1 MASCRGT
8 FFVIHGNRL
17 DQHTKKYKGQWVALA
32 DDEQTV
38 LGAGKTLQEALEHA
52 KKKGH
57 KDPIMTRMP
66 ETLDTYVGLF

>member
-1 MASCRGT
+1 VRFAILEHMVAIDWT
-8 FFVIHGNRL
+8 NI
-17 DQHTKKYKGQWVALA
+17 QKKYKGQWVALA

-66 ETLDTYVGLF
+66 EKIFTYVGAL

>member
-1 MASCRGT
+1 MAAIDWT
-8 FFVIHGNRL
+8 NI
-17 DQHTKKYKGQWVALA
+17 QKKYKGLWVALA